1 MKSKQIWHKKDKPSP
16 NCTFSDKFVHQ
27 FEEHVI
33 HNPLQFDNEKSDR
46 SKCDQGQDKRD
57 VFEAF

>member
-1 MKSKQIWHKKDKPSP
+1 M
-16 NCTFSDKFVHQ
+16 HQ
-27 FEEHVI
+27 FEKHVI